1 VRTRAHMERKV
12 IVSVLRA
19 SNSSMCHGDIKLRNR
34 SSGRTLGSLGTEKGS
49 LVGCCEY
56 ILKMEAVR
64 FYTASQRT
72 GTIYTLIVVETWKV
86 K

>member
-1 VRTRAHMERKV
+1 
-12 IVSVLRA
+12 VSVFRV
-19 SNSSMCHGDIKLRNR
+19 SNSSMSHGDIKLRNTA
-34 SSGRTLGSLGTEKGS
+34 SGWTLGSLGTEKGP

-64 FYTASQRT
+64 FSRNGEVYTASQRT
-72 GTIYTLIVVETWKV
+72 RTIYTLIVAETWKV